1 MKKLSFNQI
10 LSFIIIALLVLP
22 AFVFASSGTNVN
34 IKNVYF
40 KDENGNMVFVD
51 YEEAISNSM
60 EGDHTLYDAIRH
72 YVGTAEEK
80 GWTLYLETNSGI
92 ILDFRLAMID
102 NLFKLRDIINNEKY
116 KVDGQIEYTHELKVV
131 DGVAR
136 IVEIEDE
143 DPGDPDDP
151 YIISITSVPN
161 IEVDIGTSEEE
172 AISKLRKTTTIK
184 DSEGDTHI
192 VSLDWSIRNYDK
204 DLEGE
209 YIAIGV
215 FELPEGI
222 KNRLGLELK
231 VETTVKVI
239 VPVVK
244 DWPVEVENVFV
255 GESDITSN
263 TYVNIE
269 IKEEYVAKVI
279 TVYVDNV
286 PTNKIEGAQSQWRVR
301 VEDGTTIED
310 LKGRISVTLDEEDVE
325 EPQIIATFRPS
336 FIPTF
341 GYVSIEVNNIENAE
355 KFDVVYHLSDS
366 EDGTENIMETDI
378 VPIGE
383 ESGMIFYNI
392 NQYDTVDIRIYD
404 GNDVFIYIFE
414 DVVLNH

>member
-161 IEVDIGTSEEE
+161 IEVDIGTSE
-172 AISKLRKTTTIK
+172 
-184 DSEGDTHI
+184 
-192 VSLDWSIRNYDK
+192 
-204 DLEGE
+204 
-209 YIAIGV
+209 
-215 FELPEGI
+215 
-222 KNRLGLELK
+222 
-231 VETTVKVI
+231 
-239 VPVVK
+239 
-244 DWPVEVENVFV
+244 
-255 GESDITSN
+255 
-263 TYVNIE
+263 
-269 IKEEYVAKVI
+269 
-279 TVYVDNV
+279 
-286 PTNKIEGAQSQWRVR
+286 
-301 VEDGTTIED
+301 
-310 LKGRISVTLDEEDVE
+310 
-325 EPQIIATFRPS
+325 
-336 FIPTF
+336 
-341 GYVSIEVNNIENAE
+341 
-355 KFDVVYHLSDS
+355 
-366 EDGTENIMETDI
+366 
-378 VPIGE
+378 
-383 ESGMIFYNI
+383 
-392 NQYDTVDIRIYD
+392 
-404 GNDVFIYIFE
+404 
-414 DVVLNH
+414 

>member
-383 ESGMIFYNI
+383 ESGMIFYNT

-404 GNDVFIYIFE
+404 GNDVFLYIFE

>member
-341 GYVSIEVNNIENAE
+341 GYVSIEVSNIENAE

-383 ESGMIFYNI
+383 ESGMIFYNT

-404 GNDVFIYIFE
+404 GNDVFLYIFE

>member
-325 EPQIIATFRPS
+325 EPEIIATFRPS

>member
-1 MKKLSFNQI
+1 
-10 LSFIIIALLVLP
+10 
-22 AFVFASSGTNVN
+22 
-34 IKNVYF
+34 
-40 KDENGNMVFVD
+40 MVFVD

-222 KNRLGLELK
+222 K
-231 VETTVKVI
+231 I
-239 VPVVK
+239 
-244 DWPVEVENVFV
+244 DW
-255 GESDITSN
+255 
-263 TYVNIE
+263 
-269 IKEEYVAKVI
+269 A
-279 TVYVDNV
+279 
-286 PTNKIEGAQSQWRVR
+286 
-301 VEDGTTIED
+301 
-310 LKGRISVTLDEEDVE
+310 
-325 EPQIIATFRPS
+325 
-336 FIPTF
+336 
-341 GYVSIEVNNIENAE
+341 
-355 KFDVVYHLSDS
+355 
-366 EDGTENIMETDI
+366 
-378 VPIGE
+378 
-383 ESGMIFYNI
+383 
-392 NQYDTVDIRIYD
+392 
-404 GNDVFIYIFE
+404 
-414 DVVLNH
+414 

>member
-1 MKKLSFNQI
+1 MKKLCFNKI
-10 LSFIIIALLVLP
+10 LSFIMIALLVLP
-22 AFVFASSGTNVN
+22 AFVFASSGTNVS
-34 IKNVYF
+34 IKSVYF
-40 KDENGNMVFVD
+40 QDENGNMVFVD

-60 EGDHTLYDAIRH
+60 DGDHTLYDAIRH

-383 ESGMIFYNI
+383 ESGMIFYNT

-404 GNDVFIYIFE
+404 GNDVFLYIFE
-414 DVVLNH
+414 DVVLNR

>member
-1 MKKLSFNQI
+1 M
-10 LSFIIIALLVLP
+10 
-22 AFVFASSGTNVN
+22 
-34 IKNVYF
+34 
-40 KDENGNMVFVD
+40 
-51 YEEAISNSM
+51 
-60 EGDHTLYDAIRH
+60 
-72 YVGTAEEK
+72 
-80 GWTLYLETNSGI
+80 
-92 ILDFRLAMID
+92 
-102 NLFKLRDIINNEKY
+102 
-116 KVDGQIEYTHELKVV
+116 
-131 DGVAR
+131 
-136 IVEIEDE
+136 
-143 DPGDPDDP
+143 
-151 YIISITSVPN
+151 
-161 IEVDIGTSEEE
+161 
-172 AISKLRKTTTIK
+172 
-184 DSEGDTHI
+184 
-192 VSLDWSIRNYDK
+192 
-204 DLEGE
+204 
-209 YIAIGV
+209 
-215 FELPEGI
+215 
-222 KNRLGLELK
+222 GLELK

>member
-325 EPQIIATFRPS
+325 EPEIIATFRPS

-404 GNDVFIYIFE
+404 GNDVFLYIFE